1 MPAAKPPVDKQRT
14 PRVVLFGIG
23 SPIIAEYVE
32 TCRRLGWSIVAAI
45 KNRDGETDFDDH
57 GKIQNVAAV
66 DPALRAFPCLCPLFT
81 PANRALATRE
91 AKALG
96 FDFDVVL
103 IDPHA
108 ITAVPGDIG
117 GGSFVN
123 AGCIV
128 GAKVS
133 ISRHVLINRGASIG
147 HHVRIGDY
155 ASIGPGAIVGG
166 LAVIE
171 RGATIG
177 TGAIVLPKVTIG
189 AFAVVGAG
197 AVVTRDVSA
206 CTKVVGNP
214 ARVIGTGLAE
224 FNLPDID
231 VSGA

>member
-1 MPAAKPPVDKQRT
+1 MPAPKPPVDKERT
-14 PRVVLFGIG
+14 PHVVLFGIG
-23 SPIIAEYVE
+23 SPIVAEYVE
-32 TCRRLGWSIVAAI
+32 TCRRLGWFLVAAI
-45 KNRDGETDFDDH
+45 KNRDGETHFDEH
-57 GKIQNVAAV
+57 GKILSTDAV
-66 DPALRAFPCLCPLFT
+66 DPALRAVPCLCPLFT
-81 PANRALATRE
+81 PANRALATGE

-96 FDFDVVL
+96 FQFGVVL

-108 ITAVPGDIG
+108 VTARPSDIG

-133 ISRHVLINRGASIG
+133 ISRHVLINRGTSIG
-147 HHVRIGDY
+147 HHARIGDY

-171 RGATIG
+171 RGAMIG
-177 TGAIVLPKVTIG
+177 AGAIVLPKVKIG

-197 AVVTRDVSA
+197 AVVTGDVPP

-224 FNLPDID
+224 FDLPDID
-231 VSGA
+231 ASGA